1 MTDRGLGLE
10 GSTLPISI
18 TIEIGS
24 FLPTQQAALEMS
36 QDMNLRHLDQF

>member
-1 MTDRGLGLE
+1 MENAME

-24 FLPTQQAALEMS
+24 FLPTRRAEGRKC
-36 QDMNLRHLDQF
+36 DTTDKC